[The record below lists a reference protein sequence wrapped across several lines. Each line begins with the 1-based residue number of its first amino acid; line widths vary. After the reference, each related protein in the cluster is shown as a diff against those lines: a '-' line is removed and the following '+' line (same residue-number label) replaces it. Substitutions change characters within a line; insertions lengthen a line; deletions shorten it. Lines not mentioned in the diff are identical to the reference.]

1 MKSLQEKLQDELN
14 ESRHDY
20 RRGDVTGCIQSHLT
34 NAFVEMWDEWGKS
47 MTAAEFK
54 EYIEQAVKD
63 FDIRKVLDWGNSIQ
77 EK

>member
-1 MKSLQEKLQDELN
+1 MKDLQQQLQEELN
-14 ESRHDY
+14 ENRRSY
-20 RRGDVTGCIQSHLT
+20 RRGDPIDCIQSHLT

-63 FDIRKVLDWGNSIQ
+63 FDIREMLDWGKNIP